1 MGMLHSSYSSKEDI
15 LQKKHTR
22 MEENISTAIDFLS
35 IQLWN
40 TGVCKRVLVLKINK
54 VIAIK

>member
-15 LQKKHTR
+15 LQKKYTR
-22 MEENISTAIDFLS
+22 MQENISTAIDFLS